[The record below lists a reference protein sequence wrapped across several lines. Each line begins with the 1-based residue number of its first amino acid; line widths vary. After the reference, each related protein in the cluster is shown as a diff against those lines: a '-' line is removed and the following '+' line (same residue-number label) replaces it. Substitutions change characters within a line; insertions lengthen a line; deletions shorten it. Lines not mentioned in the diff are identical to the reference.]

1 VNKLNYK
8 NKSLV
13 VDMFNSNKKSIKMEK
28 QFEDLKSYI
37 SDLFSAKAE
46 VKEVKILDN
55 EEVNVKIVELE
66 EAIKA
71 STNTISELSSSLEE
85 KESNI
90 VALADEVT
98 SLEDKV
104 AKYEGTPSEIVPE
117 KDPHPVTA
125 DKVVNAWDNN
135 ASNLI

>member
-1 VNKLNYK
+1 
-8 NKSLV
+8 
-13 VDMFNSNKKSIKMEK
+13 MFNSNKKSIKMEK
-28 QFEDLKSYI
+28 QFEDLKSFI

-55 EEVNVKIVELE
+55 EEVNVKIKELE
-66 EAIKA
+66 EAIEA
-71 STNTISELSSSLEE
+71 STNTITELSSSLEE

-90 VALADEVT
+90 VALADEVNT
-98 SLEDKV
+98 LEDKV
-104 AKYEGTPSEIVPE
+104 AKYEGIPTEITSE

-125 DKVVNAWDNN
+125 EKVVNVWDNL